1 MVALLYSKG
10 TRWCC
15 SKKMKQR
22 FLRPKTR
29 KHIETGRTSATE
41 QRELVQAK
49 EKPWAQS
56 AMGAVK
62 GKSKSETAS
71 RELHSEMNQHQTNN
85 WLLHLLCDGK
95 SNQ

>member
-1 MVALLYSKG
+1 
-10 TRWCC
+10 
-15 SKKMKQR
+15 MKQQ
-22 FLRPKTR
+22 FLRRKTR

-49 EKPWAQS
+49 EKPCAQS

-62 GKSKSETAS
+62 EKSKLETAS
-71 RELHSEMNQHQTNN
+71 RELHSKMNQHQTNN